1 LLSIIFLIGFPA
13 ALLCTFIFKEWFIK
27 FITNQFPKMLPFQDC
42 LLYSRYGFYCP
53 YCGGTRSVLSLLR
66 GDIISSLR
74 YNIIP
79 SFLFILVIGFYVES
93 AARIF
98 GKKLIIVPR
107 RLSFVVVVIAFFV
120 VYFVLRN
127 YIKTF

>member
-1 LLSIIFLIGFPA
+1 
-13 ALLCTFIFKEWFIK
+13 
-27 FITNQFPKMLPFQDC
+27 M
-42 LLYSRYGFYCP
+42 
-53 YCGGTRSVLSLLR
+53 LSLLR